1 MKQLSKL
8 LGSSFVSAV
17 VLATGAGAQE
27 NAPTPTPTPVIE
39 IFPCTYIGNNDID
52 NLRTVNTRFNAWADR
67 NSVTTYT
74 AFTLT
79 PYAYSADLETD
90 VLWLGA
96 WPNGTA
102 MGENEAL
109 WQSQGGDVAA
119 AFGAVVDC
127 NSHSLYAEVVI
138 NQPSTPPPERGVAMF
153 EDCTVHEGRTVPE
166 AIAAATQWAEYTKTR
181 GPDAFRIAEGPS
193 RTRQGDVAPGRWACE
208 PCSSNRRGTS
218 ATRCP
223 APEVVTWKR
232 RSCEPSGWS
241 CATGAVACEAC

>member
-8 LGSSFVSAV
+8 LGTSFFSAV

-27 NAPTPTPTPVIE
+27 NAPTPTPVIE

-166 AIAAATQWAEYTKTR
+166 AIGSRMMILPFHLGSSISSQSCGAAS
-181 GPDAFRIAEGPS
+181 AFSAS
-193 RTRQGDVAPGRWACE
+193 LLYAM
-208 PCSSNRRGTS
+208 TS
-218 ATRCP
+218 G
-223 APEVVTWKR
+223 V
-232 RSCEPSGWS
+232 
-241 CATGAVACEAC
+241 